1 MKIRLAAP
9 LQSDSIVDGEGIR
22 TVIWTQGCGHHCKGC
37 HNPETWSFEDG
48 YLVDVK
54 DIIKEIDNISGQ
66 DGITLSGGDPLY
78 QVDACLEIAKHCKE
92 RNLNVWCYTGFLF
105 EELLKDDKYLE
116 LLKYIDV
123 LVDGP
128 FILSQRSLDLKFKG
142 SENQRVIDVPNSLK
156 EEKIV
161 LVSKYIDK
169 KEYNIKK
176 KTSVYI

>member
-1 MKIRLAAP
+1 MQIRLAAP

-37 HNPETWSFEDG
+37 HNPETWSFEEG
-48 YLVDVK
+48 YLIDVK
-54 DIIKEIDNISGQ
+54 DVINEIDNLSGQ
-66 DGITLSGGDPLY
+66 DGITFSGGDPLY
-78 QVDACLEIAKHCKE
+78 QVDACLKIAKHCKE
-92 RNLNVWCYTGFLF
+92 RDLNVWCYTGFLY
-105 EELLKDDKYLE
+105 EDLLKNDKYLE

-156 EEKIV
+156 ENKIV
-161 LVSKYIDK
+161 LVSKYINK
-169 KEYNIKK
+169 KEYNMKK